1 MTQSR
6 HVVVIP
12 VYRPE
17 MSARELYSLRTTTE
31 ILAAHDIYV
40 VGPEKL
46 TGFFERL
53 AAQYNGRLRFKT
65 FKNHYFASIDG
76 YNKLMLS
83 ALFYEAFAAYRYMLL
98 VQTDALVF
106 KDELDVWADK
116 GYSYTGAP
124 WFEGFTK
131 PVLPLKLTTVGNGG
145 YSLRNVGD
153 FLKVLSKPRI
163 FKNTLMQS
171 WPGSFVSNT
180 YRYLKDYHSF
190 VHQNTQINLN
200 VNEDVF
206 WGLFVSPRCP
216 FFKVPT
222 PQSAVAFAFEAHPEV
237 LYEMNGHKL
246 PFGCHA
252 WERYGE
258 EFWLGVLSQ
267 NGYDIEAIKTR

>member
-12 VYRPE
+12 IYKPD
-17 MSARELYSLRTTTE
+17 MSVRELYSLRRTID
-31 ILAAHDIYV
+31 ILAVHDIYL
-40 VGPEKL
+40 VGPKKM
-46 TGFFERL
+46 TNFFEYLITKYR
-53 AAQYNGRLRFKT
+53 GRLHCKT
-65 FKNHYFASIDG
+65 FENHYFASIDG

-83 ALFYEAFAAYRYMLL
+83 ALFYQVFASYRYMLL

-116 GYSYTGAP
+116 GYSYIGAP

-131 PVLPLKLTTVGNGG
+131 PTAPLTLTTVGNGG
-145 YSLRNVGD
+145 YSLRNIGD

-163 FKNTLMQS
+163 FKNTLMQT
-171 WPGSFVSNT
+171 WPGNIISNT

-190 VHQNTQINLN
+190 IYQNTQINLK

-206 WGLFVSPRCP
+206 WGLFVSPQCD
-216 FFKVPT
+216 FFKVPM
-222 PQSAVAFAFEAHPEV
+222 PQEAIAFAFEAHPEL
-237 LYEMNGHKL
+237 LYELNGKKL

-258 EFWLGVLSQ
+258 EFWLKILSQ
-267 NGYDIEAIKTR
+267 NGCDVEAIKYR